1 MQGPG
6 GMAAMHAATRADP
19 DRRRSFRLG
28 LDEGAE
34 RHDLEPARADL
45 IERAFGEQRADAA
58 PAEFLRDFGMRESDD
73 PGLEAIGRERGVAV
87 DDQFELVLFGVV
99 ENFHLIS
106 LSSCPPL
113 WRASTPCFVE
123 PS

>member
-45 IERAFGEQRADAA
+45 IERETKRTLNVREGAGIS
-58 PAEFLRDFGMRESDD
+58 FLEERRKW
-73 PGLEAIGRERGVAV
+73 LE
-87 DDQFELVLFGVV
+87 ELA
-99 ENFHLIS
+99 NQ
-106 LSSCPPL
+106 
-113 WRASTPCFVE
+113 STPKRINPRWKLESPKLGQRFGAGYSSSRNR
-123 PS
+123 PNAN